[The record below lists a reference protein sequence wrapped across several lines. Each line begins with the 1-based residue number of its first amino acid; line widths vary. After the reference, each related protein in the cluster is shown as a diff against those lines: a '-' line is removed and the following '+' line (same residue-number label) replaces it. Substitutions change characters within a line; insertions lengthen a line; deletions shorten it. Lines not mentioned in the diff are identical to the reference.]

1 MSTPTTKVLMSAGNP
16 TGRKLEELLVEIAE
30 DLRVKNDSLEA
41 DPSPTSRAVRIN
53 NLGILDCLAL
63 AGVRQL
69 DTLRRL
75 NLIGPDQGPGGTPRI
90 GAGAANVPAAAIP
103 APATGAAPTT
113 GATTADLPGTTQSPA
128 SPMGDGPAAAAQ
140 PAL

>member
-16 TGRKLEELLVEIAE
+16 SGRKLEELLVEIAE
-30 DLRVKNDSLEA
+30 DLRVENDALEA

-75 NLIGPDQGPGGTPRI
+75 DLIGPDQGPSGTPRI
-90 GAGAANVPAAAIP
+90 GAGTVGVPVAPAAALPQSVDP
-103 APATGAAPTT
+103 AFGVASGPTAAAPTVTT
-113 GATTADLPGTTQSPA
+113 GPDAVAPAPVILPA
-128 SPMGDGPAAAAQ
+128 V
-140 PAL
+140 

>member
-16 TGRKLEELLVEIAE
+16 SGEKLEELLVKIVE
-30 DLRVKNDSLEA
+30 DLRVENDALEA

-75 NLIGPDQGPGGTPRI
+75 DLIGPDQGPGGTPRI
-90 GAGAANVPAAAIP
+90 GAGAADTP
-103 APATGAAPTT
+103 APAAGIGPEATAAPTVT
-113 GATTADLPGTTQSPA
+113 SGPDLVVPA
-128 SPMGDGPAAAAQ
+128 PTVLPAV
-140 PAL
+140 

>member
-30 DLRVKNDSLEA
+30 DLRIKNDALEA

-75 NLIGPDQGPGGTPRI
+75 DLIGPDQGPGGTPRV
-90 GAGAANVPAAAIP
+90 GAS
-103 APATGAAPTT
+103 AT
-113 GATTADLPGTTQSPA
+113 D
-128 SPMGDGPAAAAQ
+128 MPAAAAPTPSTGAVPI
-140 PAL
+140 PAAGILPTSDAIAAAGPVPVGPAV

>member
-1 MSTPTTKVLMSAGNP
+1 MSTPATKVLMSAGNP

-30 DLRVKNDSLEA
+30 DLRVKNDALEA

-53 NLGILDCLAL
+53 NLGIIDCLAL

-75 NLIGPDQGPGGTPRI
+75 DLIGPDQGPSGTPRI
-90 GAGAANVPAAAIP
+90 GAGAADIPSATTP
-103 APATGAAPTT
+103 APATGAAPVPIP
-113 GATTADLPGTTQSPA
+113 TTADLPGTTQIPA
-128 SPMGDGPAAAAQ
+128 SPMGDGPATAAR
-140 PAL
+140 PAV

>member
-16 TGRKLEELLVEIAE
+16 TGRKLEELLAEIAE
-30 DLRVKNDSLEA
+30 DLRIKNDALEA
-41 DPSPTSRAVRIN
+41 DPSPTARAVRIN

-75 NLIGPDQGPGGTPRI
+75 DLIGLDRGPGGTPRI
-90 GAGAANVPAAAIP
+90 GAGAGDMPVSTAGIAPEPVAASTVTSGPDLVVP
-103 APATGAAPTT
+103 APAVLP
-113 GATTADLPGTTQSPA
+113 AT
-128 SPMGDGPAAAAQ
+128 
-140 PAL
+140 

>member
-75 NLIGPDQGPGGTPRI
+75 NLIGPDQGPNGTPRI
-90 GAGAANVPAAAIP
+90 GAGAADVPAAAAPTPSAGAVPIP
-103 APATGAAPTT
+103 AAGILPTSDAIAAAGPV
-113 GATTADLPGTTQSPA
+113 P
-128 SPMGDGPAAAAQ
+128 DGPAI
-140 PAL
+140 

>member
-16 TGRKLEELLVEIAE
+16 TGRKLEELLVEIVE
-30 DLRVKNDSLEA
+30 DLRAKNDDLEA

-53 NLGILDCLAL
+53 NLGIIDCLAL

-75 NLIGPDQGPGGTPRI
+75 DLMGPDQGPRGTPRL
-90 GAGAANVPAAAIP
+90 GAGAADLPAAAMPGPAIDAGP
-103 APATGAAPTT
+103 APAAA
-113 GATTADLPGTTQSPA
+113 TADLPGIAQSPA
-128 SPMGDGPAAAAQ
+128 SPTGDRPAAAAQ
-140 PAL
+140 PTA

>member
-16 TGRKLEELLVEIAE
+16 SGRKLEELLVEIAE
-30 DLRVKNDSLEA
+30 DLRVKNDALEA

-53 NLGILDCLAL
+53 NLGIIDCLAL

-75 NLIGPDQGPGGTPRI
+75 DLIGPDQGPRGTPRL
-90 GAGAANVPAAAIP
+90 GTGAADVPAAAMPVLATDAGP
-103 APATGAAPTT
+103 APIAA
-113 GATTADLPGTTQSPA
+113 TADLPGTTQSLA
-128 SPMGDGPAAAAQ
+128 SPSGDGPAAAQ
-140 PAL
+140 PTT

>member
-1 MSTPTTKVLMSAGNP
+1 MSAPTTKVLMSAGNP

-30 DLRVKNDSLEA
+30 DLRVKNDALEA
-41 DPSPTSRAVRIN
+41 DPSPTSRAIRIN

-75 NLIGPDQGPGGTPRI
+75 DLIGPDQGAGGTPRI
-90 GAGAANVPAAAIP
+90 GAGAADTP
-103 APATGAAPTT
+103 APAAGIVTEATAAPTVT
-113 GATTADLPGTTQSPA
+113 SGSDLVVPA
-128 SPMGDGPAAAAQ
+128 PTVLPAV
-140 PAL
+140 